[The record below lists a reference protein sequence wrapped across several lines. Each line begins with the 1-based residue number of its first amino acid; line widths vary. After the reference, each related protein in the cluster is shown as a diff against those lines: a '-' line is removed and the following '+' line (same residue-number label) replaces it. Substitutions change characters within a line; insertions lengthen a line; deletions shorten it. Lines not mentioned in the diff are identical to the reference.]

1 MPSSRI
7 ERNGRGQDYLGVDQI
22 ERIRREKFRS
32 LRTPE
37 KRSLRLLNL
46 REKFEE
52 HQEKMFAQ
60 AKKKALTVAFNA
72 ETGRIRETSGPVEP
86 GRTGTS

>member
-52 HQEKMFAQ
+52 HFPSEITIRDDLFPG
-60 AKKKALTVAFNA
+60 VVF
-72 ETGRIRETSGPVEP
+72 EGYGRIHEIEEKR
-86 GRTGTS
+86 RR